1 MAQNTK
7 RITLVIHNLAMGGAE
22 RVVTLL
28 ANHLVEHGNQ
38 VRLICMD
45 DGRTPPFFPVAPRV
59 TMDYL
64 GLIWDSRGFYEALT
78 SKLVRLRALRA
89 AIRRSEPSVVIS
101 FIDTMNI
108 RVVLATTGL
117 GIPVLVRECTYPAG
131 RSLGRGW
138 EFLRAVAYRR
148 AQSVVAFNRC
158 VLECFSKGIQNRG
171 CVISDAITIPPA
183 YRGRALKAPSAGKK
197 QTVIGLGRLHP
208 IKGFDLLITAFA
220 AVCQRFPD
228 WSLEIWGEGGERA
241 NLERLARELNVS
253 DRVRLPGLTN
263 NPAGCLAAADLFVL
277 PSRVEG
283 FGQALGEAMACGLP
297 VLSFACPSG
306 PPEIIRDGVD
316 GILVPSGDVSA
327 LAHGMERLMG
337 DETLRRKLATRA
349 PEVLDRFSLEN
360 VMGNWERLIE
370 RVALK

>member
-1 MAQNTK
+1 M
-7 RITLVIHNLAMGGAE
+7 
-22 RVVTLL
+22 
-28 ANHLVEHGNQ
+28 
-38 VRLICMD
+38 
-45 DGRTPPFFPVAPRV
+45 
-59 TMDYL
+59 Y
-64 GLIWDSRGFYEALT
+64 
-78 SKLVRLRALRA
+78 
-89 AIRRSEPSVVIS
+89 
-101 FIDTMNI
+101 
-108 RVVLATTGL
+108 
-117 GIPVLVRECTYPAG
+117 
-131 RSLGRGW
+131 
-138 EFLRAVAYRR
+138 AVDQQFRD
-148 AQSVVAFNRC
+148 
-158 VLECFSKGIQNRG
+158 L
-171 CVISDAITIPPA
+171 
-183 YRGRALKAPSAGKK
+183 
-197 QTVIGLGRLHP
+197 GLGRLHP

-241 NLERLARELNVS
+241 NLERLARELKVS

-360 VMGNWERLIE
+360 VMGKWERLIE
-370 RVALK
+370 RVAGEL